1 MVGIQ
6 RGLFFFLIYL
16 FIYLFIRF
24 MLYTHKFLV
33 WLVAVPGQSEKSNIW
48 LYSWLQMNKT
58 TAPS

>member
-1 MVGIQ
+1 
-6 RGLFFFLIYL
+6 
-16 FIYLFIRF
+16 